1 MLDKVDGMDV
11 RFEDL
16 INTKAATFYMENST
30 GLFIAFNSQEAK
42 EAYLSDGNRDGIIG
56 EYAIWAGMSSE
67 TVYRME
73 VTGLSEKYNFTSS
86 SDKMEISVGFSSMV
100 KHSDEE
106 GYIEFNESAI
116 FSVTVIKQ
124 GALEGKLVSGGNIV
138 PKGGTFTFDLKP
150 YVGNGDNT
158 IIITAEGLVSST
170 KGVATATASVTAMA
184 LLPRNFDWWTPFIE
198 GESYLGLGGLV
209 ILGSLSKTLHVKVTG
224 DNGYLKEYSVAIGT
238 EQHEEI
244 AYTFE
249 GLEHPSESGVYNVEM
264 WLTADV
270 SGLRT
275 ESLTYNIMCIAS
287 EDVATKQLV
296 CINETAS
303 EVQNYAENKF
313 FSYAVYNGKSVSA
326 SPLIT
331 IEVDGNTVLEK
342 SYDVATKEANTFT
355 YALAL
360 SGATSE
366 SAVRATIEFG
376 NTQIATFSL
385 DSETSFA
392 PVEGYTFLM
401 DAATRSNTDTA
412 RDLWLNSVDGSEINV
427 EWKDMSWEEGM
438 DGWTTDGDGN
448 KCLIIPA
455 MSRAEVDITP
465 MKDVSTV
472 AIEMLYKVSNVSD
485 FDDDVIRL
493 MTDTASSWVGLRIKP
508 TNICLHSQYL
518 FTDDL
523 RQSYNTQE
531 DGFVHL
537 VMTIIAKKDN
547 GIGNIAILYVN
558 GVKKCSFEWAVGDTF
573 AHEGKL
579 SLGSDTADLFL
590 YKMRV
595 YGRAFSWENVLQN
608 YISSLHTIAERVQVN
623 RREESV
629 MDDNKKI
636 DYERVYGRYNTFV
649 VELPK
654 GALLPN
660 KLNNESNTPIDGTNL
675 YIDIV
680 QDPSCSIQGEWLN
693 VPIEG
698 QGTTAMTYYRWNL
711 RSKTSSAYGKFR
723 ITAKKNVA
731 SSMHSHKMGATRLFN
746 DLNRAIVGPNEAD
759 GRVAVYQY
767 PVYGFQMIEDEEVAG
782 TYHYD
787 FIGLYTIGPDKGDK
801 STFGY
806 DNEAYEDTLIHMEG
820 TDHDKTGI
828 GMDYP
833 WEQMTVGKNVK
844 GDPYIGPKNA
854 NGGLGDEA
862 WEIGECGGLDDTA
875 AMKLLID
882 EEFAPAYRLDY
893 ECTPMIVGLAS
904 GTDIDAVNANIEE
917 FREIEVENGFQCG
930 SYLVYIDGEYDEYY
944 YNLVS
949 KTYEKDGRKVYD
961 GLSEYGFSESTL
973 ESFQTVEEKT
983 RYIKECRKARYLAE
997 AGEYWDINDSLF
1009 HACFLDL
1016 IGATDNEKKNSYPYK
1031 FGTLESGS
1039 RWRWR
1044 QDDLDTIFD
1053 INNLGSADKK
1063 YSIMNTD
1070 SNDGEMVFKGN
1081 TSYHW
1086 RCIRDYYVDLG
1097 EGVMDMKKMMQAIMN
1112 KMAELCPPAYGTSY
1126 TQKLIGCIRKYFWDY
1141 AQEYFTLGAYNSDAK
1156 WTYEDTWVI
1165 YKENTKASAVHPLR
1179 QSLGSHYEAEKAWV
1193 ALRMLF
1199 LASMNEWGAFV
1210 DYVDSSEGQISFRQG
1225 GDFVFRL
1232 TPAIDMRPSV
1242 IQGQS
1247 MTGAKFASGRVA
1259 AGEAVEI
1266 STIAESSADT
1276 LVSIQGADW
1285 LQDIGDFSTVRVGS
1299 TTQPFAVTS
1308 KRLQKLKVGD
1318 TDASKVSNNIASLEV
1333 GYCPSL
1339 MEIEAR
1345 NMVNLS
1351 GTVDLERCPR
1361 LRKAYFGGTAVSVV
1375 LLPNGCKIQEFDL
1388 PSTIQQLTLRKLP
1401 LLTKDGLT
1409 YTDLGNLGYLWVE
1422 QNANIDGY
1430 DMLKTAFD
1438 DGSPL
1443 TNIRVI
1449 GFTKDGD
1456 ATDVSFLA
1464 KLANGEYH
1472 GIDSDGSRNNSI
1484 LPVLNGIINVNGN
1497 IYKDD
1502 ADAIEKDF
1510 DVTINALGYYLKF
1523 ADPEVLR
1530 ILLEKIDTDNGIGL
1544 TTEDV
1549 EGVTS
1554 ISTWFNGNTAIET
1567 FDEFKY
1573 FTGITFIG
1581 NNNTATA
1588 AFYNC
1593 TSLKSIIL
1601 PSSLTS
1607 IATSCFENTA
1617 LTSVPDL
1624 SNVES
1629 LGSAAFKNCASMRG
1643 KALLNVGIISA
1654 AAFYKSGIDEVEING
1669 ASTVS
1674 HNSNNTTSGA
1684 FGSCPNLKRV
1694 KMDVVEFI
1702 GNYAFYDCTS
1712 LVECIL
1718 PSSII
1723 SIARSA
1729 FHNCTSLAFDELD
1742 IPNLTSLGA
1751 NAFYGVKIKKLIL
1764 GSLTTLPNVAA
1775 TDMTYGDKSV
1785 LEEIV
1790 FSKELTTI
1798 PQYSLNGYS
1807 ALRNVAGL
1815 DNITTIG
1822 LRAFDGC
1829 SSIETEINVPK
1840 LESIGD
1846 MAFRSCAIERI
1857 TNLGSI
1863 TSIAESSNYN
1873 GTFAQCKNLSFARM
1887 PNTLTSIGRFTF
1899 YNCSSLKTLIMESV
1913 TPPTMSDTR
1922 TLSGTHA
1929 DLAICVPAASMS
1941 DYAAATNWESYK
1953 ERLAPI
1959 EDYEDGG
1966 YVPIADPAVLA
1977 ICVANWDTNGSGYM
1991 SKNECAAVTSIGAKF
2006 KGNTEITSFE
2016 ELEYFTGLTEV
2027 SGNGYDGGAFQGCS
2041 NLEKVVLPN
2050 TITSIK
2056 YAAFRDTAKLDM
2068 IIPSSVTNIENYAF
2082 NNSGITG
2089 DINLPNL
2096 SQTTL
2101 EPYVFMG
2108 SKIKRVLSLG
2118 NVEVISGSASW
2129 SNGSFMNCTNLESVV
2144 LPETLK
2150 TFNGFRGCTSLT
2162 TITIPSGVTDV
2173 KSRALYGCSALQSVI
2188 VMAEQ
2193 PPTLEN
2199 IDAFT
2204 STNDCPIYVH
2214 DAAVDTYK
2222 AETNWN
2228 SLASRIKPLSQYNG

>member
-1 MLDKVDGMDV
+1 MGFNSKYEGYEVENMLDKVGGMDV

-42 EAYLSDGNRDGIIG
+42 EAYLSEGNRDGIIG

-392 PVEGYTFLM
+392 PVGGYTFLM

-531 DGFVHL
+531 DGMVHL

-558 GVKKCSFEWAVGDTF
+558 GVKKCSFEWAMGDTF
-573 AHEGKL
+573 AHDGKL

-636 DYERVYGRYNTFV
+636 NYERVYGKYNTFV

-698 QGTTAMTYYRWNL
+698 QGTTAMTYYRWNI
-711 RSKTSSAYGKFR
+711 RSKTSSAYSKFR

-782 TYHYD
+782 TYHYE

-833 WEQMTVGKNVK
+833 WEQMAVGKNVK

-973 ESFQTVEEKT
+973 ESFPTVEDKT

-1097 EGVMDMKKMMQAIMN
+1097 EGVMDMKKMMQAIMD

-1259 AGEAVEI
+1259 AGESVEI
-1266 STIAESSADT
+1266 PTIAESSADT

-1308 KRLQKLKVGD
+1308 KRLQRLKVGD
-1318 TDASKVSNNIASLEV
+1318 VDASKVSNNIASLEV

-1409 YTDLGNLGYLWVE
+1409 YTDLSNLGYLWVE

-1484 LPVLNGIINVNGN
+1484 LPVLNGTINVNGN
-1497 IYKDD
+1497 IYRDD
-1502 ADAIEKDF
+1502 ADAIKKDF

-1530 ILLEKIDTDNGIGL
+1530 VLLANGVGS
-1544 TTEDV
+1544 DG
-1549 EGVTS
+1549 GVTEEQAAAVTN
-1554 ISTWFNGNTAIET
+1554 IHAWFSGNTAIES
-1567 FDEFKY
+1567 FDELAKAFPNVIELIYRAFSSCTNLRSIDTTNLSAVGSESFFATKSL
-1573 FTGITFIG
+1573 GEIDLPKCTFIG
-1581 NNNTATA
+1581 SR
-1588 AFYNC
+1588 AFETSGITRVNAPNAIIDKRAFQSCPNLTYANVQGTTTLDYRIFYQC
-1593 TSLKSIIL
+1593 TSLKDVIIG
-1601 PSSLTS
+1601 
-1607 IATSCFENTA
+1607 ENIETMG
-1617 LTSVPDL
+1617 T
-1624 SNVES
+1624 
-1629 LGSAAFKNCASMRG
+1629 
-1643 KALLNVGIISA
+1643 
-1654 AAFYKSGIDEVEING
+1654 EV
-1669 ASTVS
+1669 
-1674 HNSNNTTSGA
+1674 
-1684 FGSCPNLKRV
+1684 FR
-1694 KMDVVEFI
+1694 D
-1702 GNYAFYDCTS
+1702 
-1712 LVECIL
+1712 
-1718 PSSII
+1718 
-1723 SIARSA
+1723 
-1729 FHNCTSLAFDELD
+1729 CTSLAFDHL
-1742 IPNLTSLGA
+1742 NLPSLTTLGQ
-1751 NAFYGVKIKKLIL
+1751 NAFYGVKIKKLSL
-1764 GSLTTLPNVAA
+1764 GSLTTLPAA
-1775 TDMTYGDKSV
+1775 SSATQNYGDKSV
-1785 LEEIV
+1785 LEEV
-1790 FSKELTTI
+1790 VLSGEVTTI
-1798 PQYSLNGYS
+1798 PKYSFQQYS
-1807 ALRNVAGL
+1807 ALRNIAGL
-1815 DNITTIG
+1815 DNVSTIE
-1822 LRAFDGC
+1822 LQAFNGC
-1829 SSIETEINVPK
+1829 SSLQTELNMPN

-1846 MAFRSCAIERI
+1846 MAFKGCAIERI
-1857 TNLGSI
+1857 TNLGRI
-1863 TSIAESSNYN
+1863 TSIAESSNGN

-1887 PNTLTSIGRFTF
+1887 PSTLTTIGRFTF
-1899 YNCSSLKTLIMESV
+1899 YNCSSLKTLIMEPV

-1991 SKNECAAVTSIGAKF
+1991 SKNECAAVTDMT
-2006 KGNTEITSFE
+2006 NTFYQNTDITSFD
-2016 ELEYFTGLTEV
+2016 ELEHFTSLESLGTALNWP
-2027 SGNGYDGGAFQGCS
+2027 GNYGTFKECSNLKSVVLPPSVKTIGAFAFYGCS
-2041 NLEKVVLPN
+2041 NLESVGDLTNIEYIGGDIFHNCTKLSMVVNMPNIKSGSSVYISFRNSAITGIGNIGQAILGGGWGNGAFQNCKSLRFAILP
-2050 TITSIK
+2050 T
-2056 YAAFRDTAKLDM
+2056 
-2068 IIPSSVTNIENYAF
+2068 SVTNI
-2082 NNSGITG
+2082 TG
-2089 DINLPNL
+2089 YD
-2096 SQTTL
+2096 
-2101 EPYVFMG
+2101 F
-2108 SKIKRVLSLG
+2108 
-2118 NVEVISGSASW
+2118 
-2129 SNGSFMNCTNLESVV
+2129 
-2144 LPETLK
+2144 
-2150 TFNGFRGCTSLT
+2150 
-2162 TITIPSGVTDV
+2162 D
-2173 KSRALYGCSALQSVI
+2173 GCSALQTL
-2188 VMAEQ
+2188 VMRNES
-2193 PPTLEN
+2193 PCTLGGLPSN
-2199 IDAFT
+2199 VA
-2204 STNDCPIYVH
+2204 SIYVP
-2214 DAAVDTYK
+2214 DASVDAYK
-2222 AETNWN
+2222 
-2228 SLASRIKPLSQYNG
+2228 SASGWSSYAAKIKPMSSVTSDALYSEFEEYL